1 MKDSR
6 TLFRFGLAVCLMVFA
21 FNCSGGDADAG
32 GVEGAAEEM
41 KQAGEDLAGA
51 VEDASEG
58 AADAMSSTIDE
69 IKEAIAE
76 KEGALEAVKAKLA
89 DLKPAELTG
98 EAASKLKA
106 ESEGLMAEL
115 AELKGKLDSAME
127 SH

>member
-1 MKDSR
+1 VIRRR

-115 AELKGKLDSAME
+115 AELKGKLESAME

>member
-1 MKDSR
+1 
-6 TLFRFGLAVCLMVFA
+6 MVFA

-51 VEDASEG
+51 VEDVVEDASEG

-89 DLKPAELTG
+89 DLEPAELTG

-115 AELKGKLDSAME
+115 AELKGKLESAME